1 MDNTYNIPGTQH
13 LVNMNGL
20 LKLVIDSSLARL
32 ALHGESVQQMEDF
45 SVISFS
51 YFFPFSSRVIS
62 RFLFTTVASLETQV
76 PPFVRTRQ
84 EVLAVVA
91 HVPLQAG
98 AGSSD
103 GQSGPGPQLLHV
115 TLGLGHGA
123 PQGPSPPTLRVHV
136 PPEGGERP
144 PGERQHA
151 HAAKVLQQVSGNR
164 RVAQVLAL
172 KEHVDFP
179 EGRAVGV
186 GALPALAHQVVD
198 LLGAVG
204 GLRQQGLAVGKMQQV
219 TLGKFLIAKLTKELY
234 QLHKKCL
241 DIKIILIGTRKE
253 TFI

>member
-1 MDNTYNIPGTQH
+1 
-13 LVNMNGL
+13 
-20 LKLVIDSSLARL
+20 
-32 ALHGESVQQMEDF
+32 MEDF
-45 SVISFS
+45 SALSFGYS
-51 YFFPFSSRVIS
+51 FPVLSSRVVA
-62 RFLFTTVASLETQV
+62 RFLFSTVARLETQV
-76 PPFVRTRQ
+76 ASLVRTRE
-84 EVLAVVA
+84 EVLTVVA

-98 AGSSD
+98 AGASD

-123 PQGPSPPTLRVHV
+123 PQGPSPPALRVHV

-144 PGERQHA
+144 PGDGQHA
-151 HAAKVLQQVSGNR
+151 HATKVLQQVSGNR

-204 GLRQQGLAVGKMQQV
+204 RLRQQGLAGGSSNRSLWGNCK
-219 TLGKFLIAKLTKELY
+219 TSTRILD
-234 QLHKKCL
+234 QLHSVGYLCYL
-241 DIKIILIGTRKE
+241 YRKRKY
-253 TFI
+253 FFVL